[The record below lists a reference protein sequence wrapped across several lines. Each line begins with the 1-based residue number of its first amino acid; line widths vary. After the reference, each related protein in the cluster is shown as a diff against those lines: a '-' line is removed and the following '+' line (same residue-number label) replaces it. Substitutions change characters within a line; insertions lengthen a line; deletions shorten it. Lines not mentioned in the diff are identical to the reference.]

1 MYVCGAHVTKVGR
14 HYEKSVSALAAEAAA
29 PVVNACG
36 EPDALVVSTYLSRFQ
51 DSFGNLG
58 SLLAEYLDF
67 KGEVYEVS
75 SGDGS
80 GGAAVSLAVRLV
92 KAGFKRVL
100 VVGAD
105 KSNDFQSKRAVKD
118 LQTLISP
125 YESFYG
131 LTYAGAHALAAR
143 LYMSKY
149 GVSREELAQW
159 AVVMHE
165 NATAVSHAQLP
176 FPVSVDKVLK
186 SHSVAQPLTLLDSHP
201 FSDGAA
207 AVMITSESSPVSI
220 EVASASAPLTLA
232 ERDLTFMES
241 AKMAM
246 EKLGNPYP
254 EAVEV
259 HDAFSIAGVIALESL
274 GLAARGK
281 GLDYLIHSPRRVN
294 PSGGLKARGHPIG
307 ATGVYQ
313 VAEAYFA
320 ITDGLGKL
328 GKVSSFLVHSSN
340 LLGAN
345 TYLSFLR
352 EV

>member
-1 MYVCGAHVTKVGR
+1 MYVCAANVVKVGR
-14 HYEKSVSALAAEAAA
+14 HYDKSVSALAAEAVA
-29 PVVNACG
+29 PVVDTCG
-36 EPDALVVSTYLSRFQ
+36 EPEALVVSTYLSRFQ

-58 SLLAEYLDF
+58 ALLAEYLGF
-67 KGEVYEVS
+67 EGETYEVNA
-75 SGDGS
+75 GDGS
-80 GGAAVSLAVRLV
+80 GGAAISLAVRLV
-92 KAGFKRVL
+92 KSGFKRVL

-118 LQTLISP
+118 LQTLLSP

-143 LYMSKY
+143 LYMSKFKL
-149 GVSREELAQW
+149 SREELAQW

-176 FPVSVDKVLK
+176 FPVTIEKVLS
-186 SHSVAQPLTLLDSHP
+186 SHMVAEPLTLLDSHP

-220 EVASASAPLTLA
+220 DVASASSKLTLA
-232 ERDLTFMES
+232 DRDLTFMES
-241 AKMAM
+241 ARIAM
-246 EKLGNPYP
+246 KRLGNPYP

-274 GLAARGK
+274 GLAERGK
-281 GLDYLIHSPRRVN
+281 GIEYLVQNPRRIN

-313 VAEAYFA
+313 VAEAFFA
-320 ITDGLGKL
+320 ITEGLGKL

-340 LLGAN
+340 MMGAT
-345 TYLSFLR
+345 TYLAYLK